1 MEWQG
6 CQIEGKVERSTALS
20 LSERCYLWNA
30 RPSKKPFLPCDYKS
44 FFSFKKGGE
53 ICDRQG
59 KDVEVSQKNLNEN
72 GKLPVNVTRAQRPI
86 LDGKL
91 CP

>member
-1 MEWQG
+1 MPHTQDLV
-6 CQIEGKVERSTALS
+6 QNRSYPVTTKV
-20 LSERCYLWNA
+20 
-30 RPSKKPFLPCDYKS
+30 

-59 KDVEVSQKNLNEN
+59 KDVEVSQKNLNEH
-72 GKLPVNVTRAQRPI
+72 GKLPLNVMYAQRPI